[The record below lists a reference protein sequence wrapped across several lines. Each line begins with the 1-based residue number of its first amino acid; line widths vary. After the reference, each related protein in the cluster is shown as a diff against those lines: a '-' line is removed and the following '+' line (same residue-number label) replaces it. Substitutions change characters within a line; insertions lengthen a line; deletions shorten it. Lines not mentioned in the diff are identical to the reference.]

1 MNTQVSTSGLTD
13 TYFFDLPLSDIYGS
27 GCAALNLIY
36 YGFRRGI
43 FGPQTKEMVD
53 LRHVDAFE
61 ITLSPR
67 SMPSLSR
74 EYAYHLVYF
83 RKHLAVD
90 IWDPSHRNSHP
101 TLKELTRRVELNPEQ
116 STEPHRLRHF
126 YIKSHRP
133 LYIAQYDIIPN
144 DDSVPIEYIND
155 FDRLFEGYL
164 IRSPKYYSLESH
176 LFNLQELH
184 LTEQRNGLSLS
195 RTSPRV
201 LIYSHEGEGENS
213 P

>member
-1 MNTQVSTSGLTD
+1 MNTQVSTSGLAD

-27 GCAALNLIY
+27 GCSALNLIY
-36 YGFRRGI
+36 YGSRRGI

-53 LRHVDAFE
+53 LHHVDAFE

-67 SMPSLSR
+67 SMPLLSH

-83 RKHLAVD
+83 RKHLSVD
-90 IWDPSHRNSHP
+90 IWDPLHRKNHP
-101 TLKELTRRVELNPEQ
+101 ILKELTRRVELNAEQ
-116 STEPHRLRHF
+116 STEPHRLRNF

-133 LYIAQYDIIPN
+133 LYVAKYDVMPN
-144 DDSVPIEYIND
+144 DNSVPLEYIND

-164 IRSPKYYSLESH
+164 IRSPKDYELQSH
-176 LFNLQELH
+176 LFCLQNLH

-195 RTSPRV
+195 STSPRV
-201 LIYSHEGEGENS
+201 LVYSHNNEGEKH
-213 P
+213 

>member
-1 MNTQVSTSGLTD
+1 MNTHVSTYGLND
-13 TYFFDLPLSDIYGS
+13 TFFFDLPLSDIYGS

-36 YGFRRGI
+36 YGSRRGI

-53 LRHVDAFE
+53 LHHVDAFE

-67 SMPSLSR
+67 TIPSLSD
-74 EYAYHLVYF
+74 EHSYHLVYY
-83 RKHLAVD
+83 RKHLSVD
-90 IWDPSHRNSHP
+90 IWDPPHRKNHP
-101 TLKELTRRVELNPEQ
+101 TLNELTRRVELNTEQ

-133 LYIAQYDIIPN
+133 LYVAQYDVIPN
-144 DDSVPIEYIND
+144 DDSVPIEYINH

-164 IRSPKYYSLESH
+164 IRSSKDYALESH
-176 LFNLQELH
+176 LFNLQGLH

-195 RTSPRV
+195 STSPRV
-201 LIYSHEGEGENS
+201 LIYSHEDE
-213 P
+213 